1 MDFASRITR
10 LPIAVDMLRGQSAV
24 DATGITDPRLGEL
37 IRGAAGCSPY
47 LAMLIQREADW
58 LSDAL
63 AHPDV
68 VARETAGF
76 EALSAD
82 DLGPALRRAK
92 RRVALWTALADLGGV
107 WTLEQVT
114 GALTD
119 LADRATDLALRVHVA
134 AERARGKLPE
144 TGADAGGI
152 VALAMGKMGAGELNY
167 SSDIDLI
174 VLYDDS
180 AYARDDQHDARASLI
195 RATRTA
201 AAPISDNTDQ
211 G

>member
-134 AERARGKLPE
+134 AERARGKLLRKRYLRLLP
-144 TGADAGGI
+144 GR
-152 VALAMGKMGAGELNY
+152 
-167 SSDIDLI
+167 I
-174 VLYDDS
+174 VLGRS
-180 AYARDDQHDARASLI
+180 GPPGS
-195 RATRTA
+195 RATGR
-201 AAPISDNTDQ
+201 
-211 G
+211 